1 MYKCQIILALLL
13 ASLFIFGCT
22 ERVAS
27 ENNTNITGNHNQ
39 TSIKTYTCLDGT
51 PYNSC
56 SSSKPKY
63 CSNGVLINKASLCG
77 CPSGQ
82 VASGDACTTPT
93 PSGCQYNNPLCSSDY
108 QCVNNQCVPMTCSDG
123 TIYGACSSNKPK
135 YCSGG
140 TLIDKAST
148 CGCPDLY
155 VQSGESCIL
164 QNRTTQLVYRVIDGD
179 TIELQSGERIRLIG
193 INAPE
198 SGQKCY
204 AEATSRLS
212 SLVGAKEIRLERDVT
227 DKDQY
232 GRLLRY
238 VFIDGSFVNLLLVR
252 EGYANA
258 YIVSPDVKYSTNIT
272 QAEELAKQENGCLWQ
287 KSINYS
293 DCINISNFH
302 YDAAG
307 NDNYNLNDE
316 YVTLRNNCGFPVNMA
331 AWTIK
336 DAATHIYYFQ
346 NFALNPQAYVTLY
359 TGTGTDSSTKL
370 YWGMHDQAVWNNP
383 GDTLYLR
390 DSGGELVLVY
400 SYGS

>member
-1 MYKCQIILALLL
+1 MYKCQIILTLLL

-27 ENNTNITGNHNQ
+27 ENNADITGDHNQ

-51 PYNSC
+51 RYNSC

-63 CSNGVLINKASLCG
+63 CLNGNLV
-77 CPSGQ
+77 
-82 VASGDACTTPT
+82 
-93 PSGCQYNNPLCSSDY
+93 
-108 QCVNNQCVPMTCSDG
+108 
-123 TIYGACSSNKPK
+123 
-135 YCSGG
+135 
-140 TLIDKAST
+140 DKASI

-179 TIELQSGERIRLIG
+179 TIELQSGERVRLIG
-193 INAPE
+193 INTPE

-204 AEATSRLS
+204 TEATNRLKD
-212 SLVGAKEIRLERDVT
+212 LVEAKEIRLEKDVT

-238 VFIDGSFVNLLLVR
+238 VFVDGSFVNLLLVR
-252 EGYANA
+252 EGYANV
-258 YIVSPDVKYSTNIT
+258 YTVSPDVKYSTNIT
-272 QAEELAKQENGCLWQ
+272 QAEGLAKQENGCLWQ

-316 YVTLRNNCGFPVNMA
+316 YVTFRNNCGFPVNMTG
-331 AWTIK
+331 WTVK

-359 TGTGTDSSTKL
+359 TGAGADSSARL
-370 YWGMHDQAVWNNP
+370 YWGKHDQAIWNNLP
-383 GDTLYLR
+383 TGDTLYLR
-390 DSGGELVLVY
+390 DSEGNLVLVY

>member
-1 MYKCQIILALLL
+1 MYNYQTILALLL
-13 ASLFIFGCT
+13 VFVLIFGCAG
-22 ERVAS
+22 RVAS
-27 ENNTNITGNHNQ
+27 DNNADVVGDHNQ

-51 PYNSC
+51 
-56 SSSKPKY
+56 
-63 CSNGVLINKASLCG
+63 
-77 CPSGQ
+77 
-82 VASGDACTTPT
+82 
-93 PSGCQYNNPLCSSDY
+93 QYNF
-108 QCVNNQCVPMTCSDG
+108 
-123 TIYGACSSNKPK
+123 CSSNKPK
-135 YCSGG
+135 YCVDGN
-140 TLIDKAST
+140 LIDKASV
-148 CGCPDLY
+148 CGCPDKY
-155 VQSGESCIL
+155 TRIDEGCIPEDK
-164 QNRTTQLVYRVIDGD
+164 TTQLVYRVIDGD

-204 AEATSRLS
+204 AEATSKLRY
-212 SLVGAKEIRLERDVT
+212 LVEAKEVRLEKDVT

-238 VFIDGSFVNLLLVR
+238 VFVDGSFVNLLLVR

-258 YIVSPDVKYSTNIT
+258 YIVSPDVRYSTNIT

-287 KSINYS
+287 RAINYS

-307 NDNYNLNDE
+307 NDNDNLNDE
-316 YVTLRNNCGFPVNMA
+316 YVTFRNNCDFPINMTG
-331 AWTIK
+331 WTVK

-359 TGTGTDSSTKL
+359 TGAGSDSSTRL
-370 YWGMHDQAVWNNP
+370 YWGMRDQAVWNNP

-390 DSGGELVLVY
+390 DSEGKLVLIY